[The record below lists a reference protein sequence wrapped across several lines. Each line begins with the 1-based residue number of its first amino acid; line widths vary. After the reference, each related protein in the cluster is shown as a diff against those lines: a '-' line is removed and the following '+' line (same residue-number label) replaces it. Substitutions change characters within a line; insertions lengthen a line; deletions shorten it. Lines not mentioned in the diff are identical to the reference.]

1 MLHKCA
7 NPNCLISFR
16 KLSEGKLFLLETN
29 PVEGSDSRRA
39 NWKRVE
45 YYWLCQACAVA
56 LTLFFEKGRGIVTVA
71 RNTAR
76 KSPEP
81 ALRPSDLLPPET
93 GRSGQ
98 AA

>member
-7 NPNCLISFR
+7 NPTCLISFR
-16 KLSEGKLFLLETN
+16 KLSEGKLFLMETD
-29 PVEGSDSRRA
+29 PVEASDSKRA

-45 YYWLCQACAVA
+45 YYWLCDGCAVA

-71 RNTAR
+71 RNAAR
-76 KSPEP
+76 KPPESVVRTTNH
-81 ALRPSDLLPPET
+81 LQPET

-98 AA
+98 SA